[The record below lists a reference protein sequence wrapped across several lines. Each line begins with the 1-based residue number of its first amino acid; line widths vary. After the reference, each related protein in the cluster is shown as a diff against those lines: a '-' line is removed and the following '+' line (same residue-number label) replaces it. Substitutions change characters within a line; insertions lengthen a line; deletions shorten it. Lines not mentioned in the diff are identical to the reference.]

1 MTSAD
6 FRKRAQYRLAAALTD
21 IPRDAAMFD
30 DLCSIKLR
38 VVLVD
43 LNACCH
49 HSLTKR
55 RTNPI
60 GDETM
65 PLVRVELPIGKSAEY
80 RAAVGEA
87 IQQAMHAALKVP
99 LEERFHIFTEHAPG
113 NLVIDQ
119 TYLGIERSADAIV
132 VQLTLNEG
140 RDAEVKRGFYRT
152 LACGLRECVGLR
164 PEDLVVNLVE
174 VKRENWS
181 FGNGKAQFV

>member
-1 MTSAD
+1 
-6 FRKRAQYRLAAALTD
+6 
-21 IPRDAAMFD
+21 
-30 DLCSIKLR
+30 
-38 VVLVD
+38 
-43 LNACCH
+43 
-49 HSLTKR
+49 
-55 RTNPI
+55 
-60 GDETM
+60 M

-140 RDAEVKRGFYRT
+140 RDAEVKEGLLQDPGGRPARVRRAAPRGS
-152 LACGLRECVGLR
+152 CGQSGRGETRE
-164 PEDLVVNLVE
+164 LVVRQRPGPARLTQTPE
-174 VKRENWS
+174 RLSYFKGEP
-181 FGNGKAQFV
+181 Q